1 MHLAFPRDEKRGHG
15 ENVQSIICDVDQSA
29 SDQWEFYDWHIAGNW
44 PFVWVLWMG
53 IIKNLSIKTPLL
65 HRPSRAWLQV
75 YYSSS
80 LGERVVI
87 LYRKGQPLNGPNTLG
102 LPGLYLGVSIICFH
116 DYSLIMSQAFMVWI
130 LSPFACHWGTDFIL
144 ASWDNTLLFFFFS
157 FQTGGLNL
165 V

>member
-1 MHLAFPRDEKRGHG
+1 MHSPLYTLSLPECSWQVNMHAPCFPRDEERGHG

-29 SDQWEFYDWHIAGNW
+29 SDQWKFYDWHIAGNW

-87 LYRKGQPLNGPNTLG
+87 IVRERSTPDQFNGPNTLG
-102 LPGLYLGVSIICFH
+102 PPGLYLGVSIICFH
-116 DYSLIMSQAFMVWI
+116 DYSLIMSQAFMV
-130 LSPFACHWGTDFIL
+130 
-144 ASWDNTLLFFFFS
+144 
-157 FQTGGLNL
+157 
-165 V
+165 

>member
-1 MHLAFPRDEKRGHG
+1 MFLTGKHACTLLSPEMKKRGHG

-87 LYRKGQPLNGPNTLG
+87 LYRKGQPPTNLTVLTHKVPLACIW
-102 LPGLYLGVSIICFH
+102 VSALFV
-116 DYSLIMSQAFMVWI
+116 FMI
-130 LSPFACHWGTDFIL
+130 TA
-144 ASWDNTLLFFFFS
+144 
-157 FQTGGLNL
+157 
-165 V
+165 